1 MSLMDAFDSR
11 DLRHRALALRNQAED
26 AGGDLLDRAGH
37 AVGSLRKVAEPALHK
52 AADMAVHEGGAL
64 ARYASRRALRA
75 GRAVRDDPMP
85 ALIGAVGIALIATM
99 IFSRRGR
106 SSRS

>member
-11 DLRHRALALRNQAED
+11 ELRHRARALRHQAED
-26 AGGDLLDRAGH
+26 AGGDILDRAGH
-37 AVGSLRKVAEPALHK
+37 VVSSLRKVAEPALHR
-52 AADMAVHEGGAL
+52 AADVALHEGGEL
-64 ARYASRRALRA
+64 ARHASRSAMRA
-75 GRAVRDDPMP
+75 GRAVRSDPMP
-85 ALIGAVGIALIATM
+85 TLVGVIGIALIATM

>member
-11 DLRHRALALRNQAED
+11 ELRHRALALRNQAED
-26 AGGDLLDRAGH
+26 ASGDILDRAGH
-37 AVGSLRKVAEPALHK
+37 VVGSLRKVAEPALHK
-52 AADMAVHEGGAL
+52 AADVAIHEGGAL
-64 ARYASRRALRA
+64 ARYASRRAMRA
-75 GRAVRDDPMP
+75 GRAVRADPMP